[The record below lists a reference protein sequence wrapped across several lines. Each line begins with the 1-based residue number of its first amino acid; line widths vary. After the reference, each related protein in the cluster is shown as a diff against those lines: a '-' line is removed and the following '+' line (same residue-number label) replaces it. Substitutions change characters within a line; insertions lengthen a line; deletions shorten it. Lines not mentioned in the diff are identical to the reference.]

1 MHPFKVADIVVCIDD
16 RPLPEKIIRI
26 GEPWVKAG
34 RAYRVASTSTCAV
47 SGNHGLLLCELECW
61 PPGVGWHAWRF
72 TEIEP
77 ADDDFSLEVCLL
89 YKPSQTVA

>member
-1 MHPFKVADIVVCIDD
+1 MHPFKAGDVVVCIDD

-47 SGNHGLLLCELECW
+47 SGYHGLLLRELECW
-61 PPGVGWHAWRF
+61 PPGAGWHAWRF
-72 TEIEP
+72 TKIEL
-77 ADDDFSLEVCLL
+77 ADGDFVLKDCSVQKLVE
-89 YKPSQTVA
+89 TIA